1 MRFQFV
7 GGNLALDFVGT
18 VAEWTT
24 TRLEL
29 LTAPADLAE
38 WLVAAGVLNA
48 APPVTEGDLTAA
60 RELRG
65 ALYDLVVALEAGRSV
80 PAPAAGVVNR
90 HATAEPVRLRLDA
103 AGRPVRDGSTAAALA
118 TVARSGV
125 ELADP
130 TTAVLLRWC
139 ADATCTRAFLDRS
152 RGRRRRWC
160 GMSGCG
166 DRAKAADY
174 RKRRRNAQLPIDAT
188 APGEHAPAR
197 PEARGVLHDRRSAE
211 NLT

>member
-1 MRFQFV
+1 VRFQFV

-24 TRLEL
+24 TRVERLP
-29 LTAPADLAE
+29 APADLAE
-38 WLVAAGVLNA
+38 WLVTAGVLDA
-48 APPVTEGDLTAA
+48 APPVGDPDLAAA
-60 RELRG
+60 RELRS
-65 ALYDLVVALEAGRSV
+65 ALHALVVALEAGRPV
-80 PAPAAGVVNR
+80 PAEAVEVVNR
-90 HATAEPVRLRLDA
+90 HADDEPVRLRLA
-103 AGRPVRDGSTAAALA
+103 PEGGPVRTGSVAAALS

-130 TTAVLLRWC
+130 ATAALLRWC

-166 DRAKAADY
+166 DRAKAAAY
-174 RKRRRNAQLPIDAT
+174 RRR
-188 APGEHAPAR
+188 R
-197 PEARGVLHDRRSAE
+197 RGVS
-211 NLT
+211 